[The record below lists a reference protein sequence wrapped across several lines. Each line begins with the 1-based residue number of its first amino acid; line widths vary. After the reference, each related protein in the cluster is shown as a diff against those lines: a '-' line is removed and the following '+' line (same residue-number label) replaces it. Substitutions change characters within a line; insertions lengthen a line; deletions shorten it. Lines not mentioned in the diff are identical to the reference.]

1 MFAAIIW
8 GACAGMGATWLVRA
22 RGVRW
27 LWLTAAVV
35 TGLLVVL
42 SLSVSQLATARD
54 GMSGVSTRFF
64 PLAAVLTAACA
75 HLAHWRRLSPAAG
88 IMGSV
93 VSWLVLVGP
102 SSWFA

>member
-8 GACAGMGATWLVRA
+8 GACAGLGATWLVRTC
-22 RGVRW
+22 GVRW
-27 LWLTAAVV
+27 LWLTAAIV
-35 TGLLVVL
+35 TVLLVAL
-42 SLSVSQLATARD
+42 SLSVPQLATARD

-75 HLAHWRRLSPAAG
+75 HLARWRQLSPAAG
-88 IMGSV
+88 IMGGV
-93 VSWLVLVGP
+93 ISWLVLVGP